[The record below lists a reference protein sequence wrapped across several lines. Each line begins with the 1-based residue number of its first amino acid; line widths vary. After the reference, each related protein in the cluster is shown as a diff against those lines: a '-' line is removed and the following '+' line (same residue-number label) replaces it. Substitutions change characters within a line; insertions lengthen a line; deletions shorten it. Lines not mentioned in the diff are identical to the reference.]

1 MDGEDAV
8 RASSRTSCEGTCH
21 LVDDG
26 ASVVSPAPVDAPD
39 PQRGDQPEELR
50 RSLAAM
56 VTGRAKA
63 TAARDEIVKSWQRS
77 LEFGLRPDHVLIPPD
92 ATFDGDSLLGRAAG
106 PVIDQ
111 LVTDIG
117 DEPFALVLTDASGL
131 VMYRRVRDRAL
142 AARLD
147 AVLLAPGFVYA
158 EEVAGTN
165 GIGTSLSQRQAAL
178 VTGGE
183 HFSDSLT
190 ELVCAASPVFDPSS
204 GELLGAVDITSF
216 APSANALMM
225 PLTRRAARDIEQRLV
240 DASGVADRLLLQ
252 RFLQDRK
259 GIREPAVYVG
269 ERRLV
274 ANSAADHL
282 VAAADE
288 ELLRDHARRILATPP
303 PQERDG
309 RPVRLSSGRTF
320 TVSGDVILDGSIP
333 VGVVLR
339 LRPAEAAQADRRDR
353 KSFGWDSLTP
363 TEWSVAEQVA
373 TGLTNREAA
382 ERLFLSPHTVGFHL
396 RTIYRKLEIGSRVEL
411 ARLMVEHRS

>member
-1 MDGEDAV
+1 
-8 RASSRTSCEGTCH
+8 
-21 LVDDG
+21 
-26 ASVVSPAPVDAPD
+26 
-39 PQRGDQPEELR
+39 
-50 RSLAAM
+50 M
-56 VTGRAKA
+56 VTGRAKVI
-63 TAARDEIVKSWQRS
+63 AARDEIVQSWWRS
-77 LEFGLRPDHVLIPPD
+77 LAFGLRPDQVLIPPD
-92 ATFDGDSLLGRAAG
+92 ASFDEDSLLCRAAG

-117 DEPFALVLTDASGL
+117 DEPFALVLTDAAGR
-131 VMYRRVRDRAL
+131 VMFRRVRDRAL
-142 AARLD
+142 AAGLD

-165 GIGTSLSQRQAAL
+165 GIGTSLAQRRPAL
-178 VTGGE
+178 VTGDE
-183 HFSDSLT
+183 HFADSLT
-190 ELVCAASPVFDPSS
+190 ELVCAASPVFDPTS

-225 PLTRRAARDIEQRLV
+225 PLTRRAARDIEQRIV

-269 ERRLV
+269 ERTLV

-288 ELLRDHARRILATPP
+288 ELLREDARRILATPSP
-303 PQERDG
+303 RGPDG
-309 RPVRLSSGRTF
+309 HPLRLSSGRVF
-320 TVSGDVILDGSIP
+320 AISGDVISDGSIP

-339 LRPAEAAQADRRDR
+339 LRPLEADQADRRSSR

-363 TEWSVAEQVA
+363 TEWSVAEHVA

-396 RTIYRKLEIGSRVEL
+396 RTIYRKLDIGSRVDL

>member
-1 MDGEDAV
+1 MCQTV
-8 RASSRTSCEGTCH
+8 H
-21 LVDDG
+21 DG
-26 ASVVSPAPVDAPD
+26 ASLVSSAQEPSLGPD
-39 PQRGDQPEELR
+39 RGDHQGELR
-50 RSLAAM
+50 RSLVAM

-63 TAARDEIVKSWQRS
+63 AAARDEIVESWQRS
-77 LEFGLRPDHVLIPPD
+77 LGFGLRPDHVLIPPD
-92 ATFDGDSLLGRAAG
+92 ASFDGDSLLGRAAG

-111 LVTDIG
+111 VVADIG
-117 DEPFALVLTDASGL
+117 DEPFALVLTDSAGR
-131 VMYRRVRDRAL
+131 VIDRQVRDRTL
-142 AARLD
+142 AAGLD

-158 EEVAGTN
+158 EQVAGTN

-183 HFSDSLT
+183 HFADSLT
-190 ELVCAASPVFDPSS
+190 QLVCAASPVFDPTS

-216 APSANALMM
+216 APSANPLMM
-225 PLTRRAARDIEQRLV
+225 PLTRRAARDIEQRIV
-240 DASGVADRLLLQ
+240 DASGLADRLLLQ

-282 VAAADE
+282 VGAADE
-288 ELLRDHARRILATPP
+288 ELLRDHARRILAAPSPREHEGTPL
-303 PQERDG
+303 
-309 RPVRLSSGRTF
+309 RLTSGRVF
-320 TVSGDVILDGSIP
+320 AVSGDVIFDGSLP

-339 LRPAEAAQADRRDR
+339 LRPVEADQSDMRRGR
-353 KSFGWDSLTP
+353 PSFGWDGLTP

-382 ERLFLSPHTVGFHL
+382 EQLFLSPHTVGFHL
-396 RTIYRKLEIGSRVEL
+396 RSIYRKLEISSRVEL
-411 ARLMVEHRS
+411 TRLVVEHRS